1 MRAPILRPAILAFIA
16 FLHSLAGVVHGS
28 PPSTHSVHLS
38 IPFDHEHGAD
48 DHPRSAAKRTAD
60 LNVGAPRTVRMI
72 YFLPN
77 DRPFRQEVVDS
88 MKTLVK
94 EVQTFYADQMETH
107 GYGGRTFRFETDAQD
122 EPLVHRVDGQHPDS
136 HYLDDTPRT
145 VEAEIR
151 QTFDFTSNVYFI
163 AIDNSIETIRS
174 DGNFVA
180 GVGGRTGKSGGL
192 ALVPDGW
199 DFRTA
204 AHELGHAFGLQHD
217 FNEDAFIMS
226 YGSDPD
232 RLSAC
237 HAEFLAVHPYF
248 NADVDAQEGLPPTI
262 ELLSS
267 RGFPEGSETVPVRL
281 EVSDPDGLHQAI
293 LFVQPGGLLVIGTPS
308 LFPEVKVCDGLAG
321 AREATIEF
329 DYDGNIP
336 SSGSTGQLV
345 RGVHQMH
352 VAAVDVDGNV
362 GWTSFDLAERS
373 PHHVNTLE
381 GHGSRVTSVSLSPD
395 GTTLSSASSDGTVR
409 LWDVAT
415 GVVTRTFE
423 ESASSVAFSPDGTTL
438 ATGTSRGGIRIRE
451 VTTGATIATLEGH
464 TGPVTSLSF
473 SRDGSRLASGSDDH
487 TVRIWDV
494 ATPERSDRMEG
505 HTSPVTSVSFSP
517 DGTLLAS
524 GSEDKTVVV
533 WAVDPVDWPLI
544 LPRHASSVTSV
555 SFSPDGA
562 TVASGSEDGTIRIWD
577 VETGAT
583 VATLEGHSGP
593 VTSVSFSPGGGIL
606 ASGSEHKILSVR
618 LWDVLTGRDIATL
631 HHTGLPTS
639 VSFSADG
646 TALASGAQDGTI
658 ELWDASEWTRPRP
671 KRLAK
676 VSGDDQQGTP
686 GAALASPLVVEV
698 RDQYGNPL
706 PGAQVT
712 FAVTGG
718 SGSLDGKFTIVNTTT
733 DDDGRAETI
742 LTLGFVEGLNSVG
755 VSIAEVELL
764 TFSAM
769 GVGTPEVPT
778 LEGGV
783 HTWHLPDGTTARL
796 GRGALSDREGAIAF
810 SPDGRLLAVATGI
823 GIWLYEAETALAVAL
838 LPVTGRVWAVS
849 FSPDGTRLASGVSTY
864 FGGRGDSF
872 VQLWAWRQGRVSP
885 PSAEAWKQP
894 GPPCPFPGTAQPSL
908 QEGRVSSTSGMWRR
922 GRLSPPSRKTRAPC
936 RSLPT
941 AALSPSYPVTTPSS
955 CGTWRRESLPA
966 PSKGTPT
973 GSGGLTFHLTEQPSR
988 RPPWMASCNCGTWQ
1002 RGRASARSG
1011 TRIGSTPCRSPPT
1024 AKPSPR
1030 RPWNSRGAT
1039 SSCGTWLP
1047 ERQIATLEGW
1057 PAHQA
1062 TSVSFSPDGAVVAS
1076 GSVGTVLLWDV
1087 GTGNVL
1093 AIEGHTEQVH
1103 SISLSPDGKTLARAS
1118 SDGIELLDP
1127 ATAETILM
1135 IERGNVQKVSL
1146 SPDGSILATESHLW
1160 DVESG
1165 EIIANLEPDIFGGT
1179 VAFSADGTTLAST
1192 RQSGDIRLWD
1202 VASGNLARTLSGHSA
1217 LVFWLSFSA
1226 DGATLASGSRWDGTI
1241 RLWDVATGESTAT
1254 LEEDVRWVS
1263 LSPDGTILA
1272 ADLRWGP
1279 RLWDVETW
1287 TQIPGPQGNVSSMAF
1302 SPDGTILALA
1312 GLDLVTLWDVA
1323 ARETVATLS
1332 GHTHGVDL
1340 LSFSPDGT
1348 TLASGARDG
1357 TVLLWDLQLLQPHPQ
1372 TLTKV
1377 SGLEQQGPAGAQL
1390 GEPFVVEVRDQ
1401 NGNPF
1406 AGATVTFAATA
1417 GDGTLSTT
1425 TATADTEGRA
1435 ATTLTL
1441 GSEPGA
1447 NTVEAT
1453 VDGLEPVT
1461 FTATGLAVPR
1471 TLTKVSGD
1479 EQEGPAGAALPEPF
1493 VIEVR
1498 DQNGSP
1504 LAGATV
1510 TFAVTAGEGTL
1521 SATSATTDAEGR
1533 ASTTLTLGRTP
1544 GPNTVTATVSGL
1556 DPVTFTATA
1565 EATPDFDGDGET
1577 GFDDFFLFAEAFG
1590 GSDPR
1595 FDLDGSGTVD
1605 FDDFFLFAEAFGQP
1619 ARAKL
1624 LALARER
1631 LGLPDGPQL
1640 QQNAP
1645 NPFNSGTVI
1654 SWFQLEP
1661 GPARMEVFALTG
1673 QRVAVLHQGPKKAGV
1688 HRLPWDGRDDRG
1700 RPLASG
1706 VYVYRL
1712 VTSEAVQTRK
1722 LTVLR

>member
-1 MRAPILRPAILAFIA
+1 MRVILRPAILAFIA
-16 FLHSLAGVVHGS
+16 SLHSLAGFVHAS
-28 PPSTHSVHLS
+28 PPPTDSVHLS
-38 IPFDHEHGAD
+38 IPFDHKHGEG

-60 LNVGAPRTVRMI
+60 LNAGEPRTVRMI

-77 DRPFRQEVVDS
+77 DRPYRQEVVDS
-88 MKTLVK
+88 MKTLIK
-94 EVQTFYADQMETH
+94 EIQTFYADQMEAH
-107 GYGGRTFRFETDAQD
+107 GYDGRTFRFETDAQD
-122 EPLVHRVDGQHPDS
+122 EPLVHRVDGQHPDG

-151 QTFDFTSNVYFI
+151 QTLDFTSNVYFI

-174 DGNFVA
+174 DGHFVA
-180 GVGGRTGKSGGL
+180 GVGGRTGKNGGW

-204 AHELGHAFGLQHD
+204 THELGHAFGLQHD
-217 FNEDAFIMS
+217 FNEDAYIMS

-248 NADVDAQEGLPPTI
+248 NADVDTQDGVPPTI

-281 EVSDPDGLHQAI
+281 EVTDPDGLHQVI
-293 LFVQPGGLLVIGTPS
+293 LFVRPSGLLVIGIPS

-362 GWTSFDLAERS
+362 GWTSFDLAELS

-409 LWDVAT
+409 LWDVET
-415 GVVTRTFE
+415 GAVTRTFE

-438 ATGTSRGGIRIRE
+438 ATGTSRGSIRIRE
-451 VTTGATIATLEGH
+451 VTTGATLATLEGH

-473 SRDGSRLASGSDDH
+473 SRDGTWLASGSDDH
-487 TVRIWDV
+487 TVRVWHA
-494 ATPERSDRMEG
+494 ATAAPAARMEG

-524 GSEDKTVVV
+524 GSEDKTILV
-533 WAVDPVDWPLI
+533 WGFDPIAPPSI
-544 LPRHASSVTSV
+544 LPGHASSVTSV

-562 TVASGSEDGTIRIWD
+562 TVASGSRDGTIRIWD
-577 VETGAT
+577 VETSAT

-593 VTSVSFSPGGGIL
+593 VTSVSFSPGGAIL
-606 ASGSEHKILSVR
+606 ASGSQHKILSVR
-618 LWDVLTGRDIATL
+618 LWDVLTRRDIATL

-686 GAALASPLVVEV
+686 GAALTSPLVVEV

-706 PGAQVT
+706 PDAQVT

-718 SGSLDGKFTIVNTTT
+718 SGSLDGKFTIVNATT

-742 LTLGFVEGLNSVG
+742 LTLGFVEGLNTVG

-783 HTWHLPDGTTARL
+783 HTWHLPDGTTTRL
-796 GRGALSDREGAIAF
+796 GRGSLSDREGAIAF
-810 SPDGRLLAVATGI
+810 SPDGQLLAVATGI
-823 GIWLYEAETALAVAL
+823 GIWLYEAETAHAVAL

-872 VQLWAWRQGRVSP
+872 VQLWDVTTREIVATLGGGMEAARTSLSFSRDGSTLASGGEGFVDLWDVATGAPIATFQDNEGPVSLSP
-885 PSAEAWKQP
+885 DGSTLA
-894 GPPCPFPGTAQPSL
+894 F
-908 QEGRVSSTSGMWRR
+908 VSSDNTIQLRDVATGELAGTLEGHTHWVR
-922 GRLSPPSRKTRAPC
+922 GIDFSPDG
-936 RSLPT
+936 
-941 AALSPSYPVTTPSS
+941 TT
-955 CGTWRRESLPA
+955 L
-966 PSKGTPT
+966 
-973 GSGGLTFHLTEQPSR
+973 
-988 RPPWMASCNCGTWQ
+988 
-1002 RGRASARSG
+1002 ASASLDGLVQLWDVATGQSIG
-1011 TRIGSTPCRSPPT
+1011 TLRHTNWVHSVAFSPDGKTLASATLDFEGSDVKLWDVAART
-1024 AKPSPR
+1024 
-1030 RPWNSRGAT
+1030 
-1039 SSCGTWLP
+1039 
-1047 ERQIATLEGW
+1047 QIATLEGW

-1103 SISLSPDGKTLARAS
+1103 SISLSPDGKRLARAS
-1118 SDGIELLDP
+1118 SDGVELLDA

-1135 IERGNVQKVSL
+1135 IDRGNVQKVSL

-1192 RQSGDIRLWD
+1192 RQSGDIWLWD
-1202 VASGNLARTLSGHSA
+1202 VASGSLARTLSGHSA

-1279 RLWDVETW
+1279 MLWDVETW

-1323 ARETVATLS
+1323 ARETIATLS

-1372 TLTKV
+1372 TLTKL

-1406 AGATVTFAATA
+1406 PGATVTFAATA

-1461 FTATGLAVPR
+1461 FTAIGLAVPR
-1471 TLTKVSGD
+1471 TLTKVSGE

-1493 VIEVR
+1493 VIQVR
-1498 DQNGSP
+1498 DQNGNP
-1504 LAGATV
+1504 FAGATV

-1521 SATSATTDAEGR
+1521 SETTAATDAEGR
-1533 ASTTLTLGRTP
+1533 ATATLTLGRTP
-1544 GPNTVTATVSGL
+1544 GPNTVIANVPGL

-1565 EATPDFDGDGET
+1565 EATPDFDGDGVT
-1577 GFDDFFLFAEAFG
+1577 GFSDFFLFAEAFG

-1595 FDLDGSGTVD
+1595 FDLDGNGTVD

-1640 QQNAP
+1640 QQNTP

-1673 QRVAVLHQGPKKAGV
+1673 QRVAVLHQGPEKAGV
-1688 HRLPWDGRDDRG
+1688 HRLRWDGRDDQG

-1722 LTVLR
+1722 LTLLR